1 MEDSVLGLKS
11 VSKSENN
18 DYKIIDLTV
27 VYLAN
32 LINVIMSFLFV
43 ARISGLSQWRIFLE
57 LRL

>member
-1 MEDSVLGLKS
+1 VEDSVLGLKS